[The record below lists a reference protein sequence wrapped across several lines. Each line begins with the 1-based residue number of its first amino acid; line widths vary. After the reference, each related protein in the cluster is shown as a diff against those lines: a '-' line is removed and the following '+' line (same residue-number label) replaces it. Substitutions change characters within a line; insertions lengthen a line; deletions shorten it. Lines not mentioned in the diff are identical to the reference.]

1 MKCKRCDGRG
11 YEKLPPGVY
20 GMIQCSSCRGTGK
33 DPVFSIREAFKK
45 AAEKLKEKQ
54 NDSN

>member
-11 YEKLPPGVY
+11 YKKLPPGTY
-20 GMIQCSSCRGTGK
+20 GMIPCNLCGGTGK
-33 DPVFSIREAFKK
+33 DPVFAIREALKK

-54 NDSN
+54 NAAD